1 MKNLAITTRPQCF
14 ADVVGQETAISVLKR
29 LALCDEIPCRS
40 IFLKGGWGCGK
51 TTLARIFARA
61 LNCEHFKEKGDVCN
75 ECEGCKESSAKYSLT
90 YREYDSSVVGN
101 VESVKNLSEEL
112 SRPTDKKRLIVFDET
127 HNASKSAQN
136 ALLKMVEDGVPNT
149 IFMFAST
156 DDILDTLK
164 SRSIC
169 LEITPIPLTLLTEH
183 IVNVA
188 EGEGIAITPQDA
200 QQIAVK
206 SKGHVR
212 DAMSLLTQYALVGS
226 ESLSTA
232 YRTFGNFI
240 ASLVFGVGDT
250 VSLRQQLLQYPLRDI
265 HDAISTFIHNGLTAT
280 KDDGALWKLSEAK
293 VIQSLFNYIY
303 STPIQNAMKS
313 EGGTELML
321 LDLTNKLKKK

>member
-1 MKNLAITTRPQCF
+1 MNNLAITTRPSTF
-14 ADVVGQETAISVLKR
+14 ADVVGQDTAIRVLKR

-61 LNCEHFKEKGDVCN
+61 LNCEHFKERGDVC
-75 ECEGCKESSAKYSLT
+75 
-90 YREYDSSVVGN
+90 REYDSSVVGN
-101 VESVKNLSEEL
+101 VESIKNLADEL
-112 SRPTDKKRLIVFDET
+112 SRPTEHRRLIVFDET

-136 ALLKMVEDGVPNT
+136 ALLKMVEDGMPNT

-156 DDILDTLK
+156 EDILDTLK

-169 LEITPIPLTLLTEH
+169 LDITPIPLDLLTRH
-183 IVNVA
+183 IVKVA
-188 EGEGIAITPQDA
+188 SENGIEIGSQDA

-212 DAMSLLTQYALVGS
+212 DAMSLLTQYSLVGA

-240 ASLVFGVGDT
+240 ASLVMGVGDT
-250 VSLRQQLLQYPLRDI
+250 VALRTQLLTYPIRDI
-265 HDAISTFIHNGLTAT
+265 LDAIATFLHNGMVAT
-280 KDDGALWKLSEAK
+280 KDDGVLYKMAESK
-293 VIQSLFNYIY
+293 VIATLFNYFY

-313 EGGTELML
+313 ERGMELVM
-321 LDLTNKLKKK
+321 LDLTNKMKKR

>member
-1 MKNLAITTRPQCF
+1 MNNLAITTRPSTF
-14 ADVVGQETAISVLKR
+14 ADVVGQDTAIRVLKR

-61 LNCEHFKEKGDVCN
+61 LNCEHFKERGDVCN
-75 ECEGCKESSAKYSLT
+75 ECEGCRESSAKYSMT

-101 VESVKNLSEEL
+101 VESIKNLADEL
-112 SRPTDKKRLIVFDET
+112 SRPTEHRRLIVFDET

-136 ALLKMVEDGVPNT
+136 ALLKMVEDGMPNT

-156 DDILDTLK
+156 EDILDTLK

-169 LEITPIPLTLLTEH
+169 LDITPIPLDLLTRH
-183 IVNVA
+183 IVKVA
-188 EGEGIAITPQDA
+188 SENGIEIGSQDA

-212 DAMSLLTQYALVGS
+212 DAMSLLTQYSLVGA

-240 ASLVFGVGDT
+240 ASLVMGVGDT
-250 VSLRQQLLQYPLRDI
+250 VALRTQLLTYPIRDI
-265 HDAISTFIHNGLTAT
+265 LDAIATFLHNGMVAT
-280 KDDGALWKLSEAK
+280 KDDGVLYKMAESK
-293 VIQSLFNYIY
+293 VIATLFNYFY

-313 EGGTELML
+313 ERGMELVM
-321 LDLTNKLKKK
+321 LDLTNKMKKR